1 MDGMSNWK
9 AREMVFNSQDYA
21 PYFRDGLLF
30 LPEKTLALLVEA
42 GLDVEVAYVAQR
54 GLALDDDR
62 ALIGEISATLE
73 RVMGQIAEGSQ
84 AYQELNTHETYFL
97 LTGRPAS

>member
-1 MDGMSNWK
+1 
-9 AREMVFNSQDYA
+9 MVINSQDYA

-30 LPEKTLALLVEA
+30 LPEKTLTLLLEA
-42 GLDVEVAYVAQR
+42 GLDAEVAHVAQR

-84 AYQELNTHETYFL
+84 AYQQLNTHEAYFL
-97 LTGRPAS
+97 LTGRPAN